1 MIVHSHLKLTLEVAL
16 PGTTSFPGFFLLLR
30 ERTLHGCGWSRGSVF
45 NKLRSGVS
53 SIKFCRLS
61 RVGRKF
67 LLQNG
72 PEVSELSANYVAF
85 GYLRQHYFED
95 KTFYLFR
102 EFVRWKICSRFCANR
117 IRKIL
122 LDLHEQNQV
131 LHILRAYSSWKTKS
145 GLLHV

>member
-16 PGTTSFPGFFLLLR
+16 PGRTWFPGFFLLLR

-67 LLQNG
+67 LLQND
-72 PEVSELSANYVAF
+72 PEVSELSANCITF

-95 KTFYLFR
+95 KTGYLFR
-102 EFVRWKICSRFCANR
+102 EFVR
-117 IRKIL
+117 
-122 LDLHEQNQV
+122 
-131 LHILRAYSSWKTKS
+131 
-145 GLLHV
+145 